1 MLAWRSSILLLVMV
15 VACAMAVVDV
25 RYQARRAVVELEKT
39 RLQEQQLQ
47 VEWST
52 WQVQQVAASKND
64 RIADLVAKQNM
75 QRVNPSVTRYLMPDG
90 STPQNSAVKA
100 KP

>member
-1 MLAWRSSILLLVMV
+1 MLAWRSSIFLLILV
-15 VACAMAVVDV
+15 VACAIAVVDV
-25 RYQARRAVVELEKT
+25 RYQARRSIADLEKA
-39 RLQEQQLQ
+39 RAQEQQLQ

-90 STPQNSAVKA
+90 SAPQSAPAKA